1 MIVTWLLYDYY
12 VIIRT
17 KNHVMM
23 IPLLH
28 VMQRVGLPYYVIIRY
43 YASLLHLVL
52 LLHIITYFSLQNLQM
67 EVTLKALK

>member
-23 IPLLH
+23 IPL
-28 VMQRVGLPYYVIIRY
+28 MQRVGLPYYVIIRY